1 MRELPLYRWQAPR
14 KPSDAPSVRCSRPR
28 FMRLGFPTSQAR
40 PCSLMFWG
48 WPPSG
53 MFHVITISMIIIIS
67 LIFFIIIFCIALLW
81 ILVPAFYGLPSVPTK
96 PERIRKAL
104 KLVNLQPDEVLYD
117 LGAGDGRVLLIAARE
132 FGAFSIGLEVGPVQ
146 CALIWLRIAS
156 SGLADRIQIHWGNF
170 FKADLKEADVVYV
183 YATSQEVLKLS
194 PFLRQQMK
202 AGSRVVSISADFP
215 EWEPSTFDEHDLIF
229 VYEMP
234 PQVGSIT
241 SYLLK
246 NAKE

>member
-1 MRELPLYRWQAPR
+1 
-14 KPSDAPSVRCSRPR
+14 
-28 FMRLGFPTSQAR
+28 
-40 PCSLMFWG
+40 MFSA

-53 MFHVITISMIIIIS
+53 MFRVITINMIIIIS
-67 LIFFIIIFCIALLW
+67 LIFFIFIFCIALLW

-146 CALIWLRIAS
+146 CALIWLRIVS

-183 YATSQEVLKLS
+183 YATSQEVLKLA
-194 PFLRQQMK
+194 PFLQRQMR
-202 AGSRVVSISADFP
+202 AGSRLVSISADFP
-215 EWEPSTFDEHDLIF
+215 EWEPSTFDEAELIF

-234 PQVGSIT
+234 PESGSLM

-246 NAKE
+246 EAKE